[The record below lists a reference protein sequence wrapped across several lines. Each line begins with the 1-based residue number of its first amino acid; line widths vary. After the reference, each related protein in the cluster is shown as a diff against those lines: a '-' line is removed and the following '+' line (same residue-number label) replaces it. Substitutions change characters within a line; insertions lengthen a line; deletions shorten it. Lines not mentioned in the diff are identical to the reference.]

1 MMEKLDRRFGTV
13 AIESGFI
20 TVGQLVSAM
29 KIQIQDELKGAKHR
43 LIGKI
48 LLDEGY
54 ITDIQIEEVLKTMRL

>member
-20 TVGQLVSAM
+20 TVGQLVGAM

-43 LIGKI
+43 LIGEI